1 MTIASPTGKGY
12 RKQEAGGRVLKIG
25 WFSTGRGEGS
35 QKLLRAAVE
44 AIHEGRL
51 DAEIAFVFSN
61 REPGQFEMTDVF
73 FEQVRSYGIPLV
85 TLSDQRFRRE
95 HDGAVARA
103 GQPLPAWR
111 IEYDRTVADA
121 LSGFAY
127 DVGMLAGYMLIAT
140 PPLLESRPLLN
151 LHPAAPG
158 QPAGTWQQVTWKL
171 IEQRVDHGGVRIH
184 LVTPELDEGSIVTYC
199 TYPLRGATIDLL
211 WRGVENRT
219 VDEIRETDGES
230 NPLFHEMRR
239 RGAARELPLV
249 VETLR
254 AFADGRLR
262 LEDGRI
268 MAGDTKIVGGYD
280 LTPEIE
286 GSLAKASLA

>member
-1 MTIASPTGKGY
+1 MI
-12 RKQEAGGRVLKIG
+12 RIG

-35 QKLLRAAVE
+35 QKLLRAAVD
-44 AIHEGRL
+44 AIREGRL

-61 REPGQFEMTDVF
+61 REHGQFEPTDAF
-73 FEQVRSYGIPLV
+73 FGQVRSYHIPLV
-85 TLSDQRFRRE
+85 TLSDTWFRRE
-95 HDGAVARA
+95 HGGEVARA
-103 GQPLPAWR
+103 GQALPAWR
-111 IEYDRTVADA
+111 TDYDRQVAQMLAAHD
-121 LSGFAY
+121 Y
-127 DVGMLAGYMLIAT
+127 DIGMLAGYMLITT

-158 QPAGTWQQVTWKL
+158 QPAGTWQDVTWKL

-184 LVTPELDEGSIVTYC
+184 LVTPALDEGPIVTYC

-219 VDEIRETDGES
+219 VDEMRKNEGEA
-230 NPLFHEMRR
+230 NPLFQEMRR

-262 LEDGRI
+262 LEEGRI
-268 MAGDTKIVGGYD
+268 MAGDTKVVGGYD

-286 GSLAKASLA
+286 GSLAKATPV

>member
-1 MTIASPTGKGY
+1 ML
-12 RKQEAGGRVLKIG
+12 RIG

-44 AIHEGRL
+44 AVREGRL

-61 REPGQFEMTDVF
+61 RERGQFDVTDMF
-73 FEQVRSYGIPLV
+73 FDQVESYGIPLI
-85 TLSDQRFRRE
+85 TLSDARFRRA
-95 HDGAVARA
+95 HGGDAAKK

-111 IEYDRTVADA
+111 TDYDRAAID
-121 LSGFAY
+121 LLRPHDY
-127 DVGMLAGYMLIAT
+127 EIGMLAGYMLIGT
-140 PPLLESRPLLN
+140 EPLMSHRPLLN

-158 QPAGTWQQVTWKL
+158 GPAGTWQDVTWDL
-171 IEQRVDHGGVRIH
+171 IAQRATQSGVRIH
-184 LVTPELDEGSIVTYC
+184 LGTLALDEGPIVTYC
-199 TYPLRGATIDLL
+199 TYPLTGANIDLL
-211 WRGVENRT
+211 WRAVEQRG
-219 VDEIRETDGES
+219 VDESRETDGEA
-230 NPLFHEMRR
+230 NPLLQEIRR

-262 LEDGRI
+262 LEGERI
-268 MAGDTKIVGGYD
+268 IAGETKVVGGYD

-286 GSLAKASLA
+286 ATLFRAVGT